1 MVCSQIVMVKTCSCQ
16 RVLWPFISPNL
27 YRAAK
32 KKVKWK
38 CSVFEKLTWVKKKKK
53 TNMKEAPQLS
63 SLICL
68 QQSHLWL
75 HSHPWTFQTWPRCL
89 LCPPCCPPSCLL
101 SSLRVWLPCCQLPLP
116 PLQLQLL
123 SQQHTWLIQPP
134 KPQPPQRQDPR
145 APRNLQHLRKQH

>member
-1 MVCSQIVMVKTCSCQ
+1 MFMPACVVI
-16 RVLWPFISPNL
+16 L
-27 YRAAK
+27 YFSK
-32 KKVKWK
+32 SLQSSWKEGEVWK
-38 CSVFEKLTWVKKKKK
+38 CSVWKVNLSLKKKK
-53 TNMKEAPQLS
+53 TNMKEAPHLS

-75 HSHPWTFQTWPRCL
+75 HSHPWTFQIWPRCL